1 MIIYLFNQSEMK
13 KYIELGTLDVKIGPF
28 SRILDIETSSLC
40 FRGGNTKNDLYNHFG
55 STLILAVLEWG
66 INCGHFEPTY
76 VSFDA
81 LGLTLE
87 GLKVY

>member
-1 MIIYLFNQSEMK
+1 MNYK
-13 KYIELGTLDVKIGPF
+13 KSKIKA
-28 SRILDIETSSLC
+28 SNYSSLPN
-40 FRGGNTKNDLYNHFG
+40 RGGNRKNDLYNHFG

>member
-1 MIIYLFNQSEMK
+1 MSTFAK
-13 KYIELGTLDVKIGPF
+13 TLATNSNAQK
-28 SRILDIETSSLC
+28 SS
-40 FRGGNTKNDLYNHFG
+40 RGGGNRKNDLYNHFC